1 MDNNTRHEKYMQRC
15 IELARFGLGY
25 TAPNPLVG
33 SVIVYEDKIIGEGY
47 HRGFG
52 KAHAEVNAIGSVK
65 NRELLK
71 KSTLYVN
78 LEPCAH
84 KGKTPPCTDL
94 IIREGIPTVVIGTS
108 DPHPL
113 VSGKGIQ
120 CLSNAGIKIIY
131 EVNKNDCVELNKRF
145 FTFHILK
152 RPYIILKWAQSV
164 DGFMDVTRQNNE
176 TSEPN
181 WISNEISRK
190 LVHKWRSEEQAIM
203 VGTNTALLDNPRLN
217 VREWHGKNP
226 IRILLD
232 RSLRLPTNLH
242 LFDNSIKT
250 IIFNEI
256 KNYESGNCVYIKI
269 HFDQKLISSVLEVL
283 YKLEIQ
289 SVIIEGGKMLLESF
303 ISSGLWDEAR
313 VFTGTKSFSAGIK
326 APVIES
332 RNINQ
337 TYIVNDLLTIYYKY
351 QVATQF

>member
-1 MDNNTRHEKYMQRC
+1 MNNNARHEKYMQRC
-15 IELARFGLGY
+15 IELAGFGLGH

-47 HRGFG
+47 HRRFG
-52 KAHAEVNAIGSVK
+52 DAHAEVNAIGSVK
-65 NRELLK
+65 NKDLLR

-84 KGKTPPCTDL
+84 TGKTPPCTDL
-94 IIREGIPTVVIGTS
+94 IIREGIPEVVIGTS

-120 CLSNAGIKIIY
+120 CLDSAGVKIICG
-131 EVNKNDCVELNKRF
+131 VKKNECVELNKRF
-145 FTFHILK
+145 FAFHTLK

-164 DGFMDVTRQNNE
+164 DGFMDVIRQNNE
-176 TSEPN
+176 TAEPN

-217 VREWHGKNP
+217 VREWRGKNP

-232 RSLRLPTNLH
+232 RSLRLPENLH

-256 KNYESGNCVYIKI
+256 KNYESGNCLFIKI
-269 HFDQKLISSVLEVL
+269 HFDQKFISTILEIL
-283 YKLEIQ
+283 YKMEIQ
-289 SVIIEGGKMLLESF
+289 SVIIEGGKMLLDSF
-303 ISSGLWDEAR
+303 ISAELWDEAR
-313 VFTGTKSFSAGIK
+313 VFTGTKLFKAGIK
-326 APVIES
+326 APVIEGCKK
-332 RNINQ
+332 IQ
-337 TYIVNDLLTIYYKY
+337 TCIVDDLLTVYYKS
-351 QVATQF
+351 QITSLS